1 MPDTRVLV
9 VDDERSMRELL
20 AIMLRQAG
28 HEVTLAEGGEQA
40 VEVLKNESFDLVI
53 TDLRM
58 RKVDG
63 IAVLRAAKEHSP
75 STVVLVVTAFA
86 STETAVEA
94 MKLGAY
100 DYVTKP
106 FKLDEIKLT
115 IANALERK
123 RLQDENRELRTQL
136 RRERG
141 FESFVGESRQMV
153 ELLDVIRKTA
163 DGLSTVM
170 VTGESGTGKEL
181 VAQAIHQESP
191 RRTGPFVSV
200 NCGAIPETLME
211 SELFGHMK
219 GAFTGAVANT
229 VGLFAAANGGSL
241 FLDEVTE
248 VPQSVQVKLLR
259 AIQEREIRRVGD
271 TRDVKVDVRLIAASN
286 RDVAKAVADGI
297 LREDLFYRLNVIP
310 IQLPPLRERREDI
323 ALLAAHFV
331 RKISAEL
338 GKPVKAVSPEAL
350 AVLENYR
357 WPGNIRELENV
368 IERALVLGSGD
379 ILAADALPPDLQQS
393 RAFQEV
399 LVEIPTDGIDL
410 EVTLDQI
417 EHRYLQM
424 ALARTGGVQTRAAEL
439 LRGPRLD
446 PTGTRQGHL
455 EVPVLDLVERD
466 LEVDA
471 VRGDLDE
478 DFLKGARLL
487 EIWRQSVCREN
498 VPAAENQRS
507 FDHVLE
513 LADIAGPTIVFQDR
527 QGLRADRL
535 HGLAELGGDF
545 PDEVRGEE
553 RDILSAL
560 P

>member
-20 AIMLRQAG
+20 AIMLKQAG

-40 VEVLKNESFDLVI
+40 VEVLKGEPFDLVI

-75 STVVLVVTAFA
+75 RTVVLVVTAFA

-141 FESFVGESRQMV
+141 FESFVGKSRQMV
-153 ELLDVIRKTA
+153 ELLEVIRKTA

-191 RRTGPFVSV
+191 RAAGPFVSV

-211 SELFGHMK
+211 SELFGHVK

-229 VGLFAAANGGSL
+229 VGLFSAADGGTL

-248 VPQSVQVKLLR
+248 MPQSVQVKLLR

-271 TRDVKVDVRLIAASN
+271 TRDIKVDVRLIAASN

-310 IQLPPLRERREDI
+310 INLPPLRERREDI
-323 ALLAAHFV
+323 PLLAAHFV
-331 RKISAEL
+331 RKISSEL
-338 GKPVKAVSPEAL
+338 GKSVKGISPEAL
-350 AVLENYR
+350 AILESYR

-379 ILAADALPPDLQQS
+379 ILEADALPPGPAAVALHSGSPRRDSDRRPRSRGHARPDRAPLSPDGARSHRRRSDSGGRASPRQLPTIPIQASEAQS
-393 RAFQEV
+393 ADTFSE
-399 LVEIPTDGIDL
+399 L
-410 EVTLDQI
+410 TL
-417 EHRYLQM
+417 
-424 ALARTGGVQTRAAEL
+424 AARRAATEFQVGL
-439 LRGPRLD
+439 TPF
-446 PTGTRQGHL
+446 
-455 EVPVLDLVERD
+455 VN
-466 LEVDA
+466 A
-471 VRGDLDE
+471 A
-478 DFLKGARLL
+478 ARA
-487 EIWRQSVCREN
+487 RHS
-498 VPAAENQRS
+498 AAGLIRKTE
-507 FDHVLE
+507 FYLF
-513 LADIAGPTIVFQDR
+513 ADSRRFR
-527 QGLRADRL
+527 
-535 HGLAELGGDF
+535 
-545 PDEVRGEE
+545 
-553 RDILSAL
+553 
-560 P
+560 